1 MEKETK
7 KPAAKRGARRLSGRL
22 CTFYLSND
30 SDACVNALGDR
41 FGSRSRAVNY
51 AVMILNKL
59 VIAEQVNLKE
69 IELPTCNVE
78 ITHYKLHTPSSGSE
92 GSPA

>member
-1 MEKETK
+1 MKKETK

-30 SDACVNALGDR
+30 SDACVNALGER

-59 VIAEQVNLKE
+59 ANSGHVNLKE
-69 IELPTCNVE
+69 VELPACRVE
-78 ITHYKLHTPSSGSE
+78 ITHYKLHTPSTGTE

>member
-1 MEKETK
+1 MNEDTK

-30 SDACVNALGDR
+30 SDACVNALGER
-41 FGSRSRAVNY
+41 FGSRSRAINY
-51 AVMILNKL
+51 AVMILHKL
-59 VIAEQVNLKE
+59 SDAGQINLKE

-78 ITHYKLHTPSSGSE
+78 ITHYKIRTPLSGTE